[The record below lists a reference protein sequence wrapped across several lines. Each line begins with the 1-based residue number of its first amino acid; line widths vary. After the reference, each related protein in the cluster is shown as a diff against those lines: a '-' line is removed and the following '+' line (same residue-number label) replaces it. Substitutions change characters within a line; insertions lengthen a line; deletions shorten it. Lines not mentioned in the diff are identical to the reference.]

1 MVNSNADSAMGILFP
16 NSYDSLVPE
25 LVSERLMA
33 SIPFASRYRL
43 IDFMLSSMVNC
54 GIDNISVIVRK
65 NYRSLM
71 RHLGSGRE
79 WDLTRKNGGLNIVP
93 PFAEKTVKV
102 YNGRVEALA
111 SILEFLKIQR
121 EKYVVISDAN
131 IVANFD
137 FNAMIDA
144 HAASG
149 ADVTIAY
156 KKEEIPYGFMN
167 LQPTLT
173 TDLYYTLNMD
183 EESGR
188 VTQIKTNP
196 KEHGPQNFSM
206 NIYLIDRELL
216 IEQISNAYAHGFSYF
231 ERDILAPQLEELKV
245 YGYEYTGYTA
255 RISDKNS
262 YFNENMR
269 LLQDEN
275 LSALFDRSPIYTRVR
290 DDNPTRYIGRSRVRN
305 SMVAD
310 GCVIEGEI
318 ENCVL
323 FRGVKVGRGSV
334 VKNCILMQDT
344 TIMNN
349 VEMEYIITDKE
360 VTVST
365 GKELKGNDTFP
376 IFVPAY
382 KEI

>member
-1 MVNSNADSAMGILFP
+1 MVNTNQDALGIIFP
-16 NSYDSLVPE
+16 NSYDNQVPE
-25 LVSERLMA
+25 LVNERLMA
-33 SIPFASRYRL
+33 SIPFASRYRM
-43 IDFMLSSMVNC
+43 IDFLLSSMVNC

-111 SILEFLKIQR
+111 SILEFLKVQK
-121 EKYVVISDAN
+121 EKYVIISDAN

-144 HAASG
+144 HIASG
-149 ADVTIAY
+149 ADVSIAY

-167 LQPTLT
+167 LQSTLT
-173 TDLYYTLNMD
+173 TDLYYTLELGGENN
-183 EESGR
+183 R
-188 VTQIKTNP
+188 ITKIKTNP
-196 KEHGPQNFSM
+196 KEYGPQNFSM

-216 IEQISNAYAHGFSYF
+216 IEQISNAYAHGYSYF
-231 ERDILAPQLEELKV
+231 ERDILAPQLETLNV

-269 LLQDEN
+269 LLQDDN
-275 LSALFDRSPIYTRVR
+275 LNALFDRSPIYTRIR
-290 DDNPTRYIGRSRVRN
+290 DDNPTRYIGKSKVKN
-305 SMVAD
+305 SMLAD
-310 GCVIEGEI
+310 GCVIEGEV

-323 FRGVKVGRGSV
+323 FRGVKIGRGAV

-344 TIMNN
+344 TIMSN
-349 VEMEYIITDKE
+349 VEMEYVITDKE
-360 VTVST
+360 VTIST

-376 IFVPAY
+376 VFVPAY
-382 KEI
+382 KQI

>member
-1 MVNSNADSAMGILFP
+1 MVNTNQDALGIIFP
-16 NSYDSLVPE
+16 NSYDNQVPE

-33 SIPFASRYRL
+33 SIPFASRYRM
-43 IDFMLSSMVNC
+43 IDFLLSSMVNC

-111 SILEFLKIQR
+111 SILEFLKVQR

-144 HAASG
+144 HVASG

-156 KKEEIPYGFMN
+156 KKEEIPYSFMN

-173 TDLYYTLNMD
+173 TDLYYTLEMD
-183 EESGR
+183 ANSRR
-188 VTQIKTNP
+188 VNRIKTNP
-196 KEHGPQNFSM
+196 KDNGPQNYSM

-216 IEQISNAYAHGFSYF
+216 IEQISNAYVHGFSYF

-275 LSALFDRSPIYTRVR
+275 LNALFDRAPIYTRVR
-290 DDNPTRYIGRSRVRN
+290 DDNPTRYIGKSRVKN

-344 TIMNN
+344 TIMDN
-349 VEMEYIITDKE
+349 VEMDYVITDKE

-365 GKELKGNDTFP
+365 GKELKGNDGFP
-376 IFVPAY
+376 VFVPAY